1 MVQNIR
7 NPTQYTQFLH
17 FTKQFGD
24 FTDVLFIIMFY
35 NLFNITIF
43 FDITFKRIKKKI

>member
-7 NPTQYTQFLH
+7 NLTQYTQFLH

-35 NLFNITIF
+35 DLFNITYL
-43 FDITFKRIKKKI
+43 FDITLKRIKEKI